1 LERLVDNYME
11 GEVKIKKR
19 VEDLALARKRKKTH
33 FLLIIK
39 IMDTKV
45 EEEDLGKNLEEEAFM
60 EPILNAQKKEIEAMS
75 VLTFEIC

>member
-1 LERLVDNYME
+1 MERLVDNYME